1 MANFY
6 ISDLHLEHAN
16 VIRFDPRPF
25 KDTQEMWRTI
35 KENWNRTVTDS
46 DTVYIL
52 GDFIWGKEPMWP
64 ALVAQLKG
72 KKVLIRGNHDP
83 KEFAK
88 ETRKLFVDIRDTME
102 ITDSGKHVIM
112 SHYFMPFHKGDYNT
126 DCYMLY
132 GHVHNTREA
141 EYARETRDMIRR
153 KINGTRGEPR
163 GQLLHVGC
171 MEPYMNYTPRTLDE
185 IIQGDAQ
192 YYPAP

>member
-6 ISDLHLEHAN
+6 IADLHLEHAN
-16 VIRFDPRPF
+16 VIRFDSRPF
-25 KDTQEMWRTI
+25 CDKQEMFRAI
-35 KENWNRTVTDS
+35 KHNWNERVTDD

-52 GDFIWGKEPMWP
+52 GDFIWLKEPQW
-64 ALVAQLKG
+64 ADIVKQLKG

-83 KEFAK
+83 KEYSR
-88 ETRKLFVDIRDTME
+88 ETRRLFVDIREMME

-112 SHYFMPFHKGDYNT
+112 SHYPMPCYKGDYNP

-141 EYARETRDMIRR
+141 AYMREMRAIIRKR
-153 KINGTRGEPR
+153 INGTRGEPL
-163 GQLLHVGC
+163 GQFINVGC
-171 MEPYMNYTPRTLDE
+171 MEPYMNYTPRTLNE
-185 IIQGDAQ
+185 IIQGDTQ